1 MTVGNDPGPLELLA
15 AEPDSLARAELELVS
30 DAVLVLEAVG
40 GRVLEANPAARNLD
54 AVALRA
60 HLPSLAQLRRHP
72 QGSVDIPAHGPMQVP
87 RRLRYRLLVQPDPG
101 SANGAGGRSTPRE
114 ILVLAVHAMADA
126 SQESLQRL
134 NFLLNEAER
143 QSHIGAWEIDH
154 SRGELLCSR
163 EARRLCGLE
172 ESSDD
177 PLQLEDLLE
186 KLSEVEQL
194 RLLEAYRAS
203 LETGEPLRVQYQ
215 IAQESGQVRTVLQ
228 RGLTAYAPN
237 GEPLTTIGTLQDVS
251 ELHDL
256 QQQLESAAYVDP
268 LTGLPNKAATLQ
280 HLQSLLQGRP
290 YNESLTL
297 INLDLDNF
305 QSINDSFGPEA
316 ANRLLTTTGQVLR
329 AQLQASDWV
338 ARLGSDEFLVIRSE
352 GVGSVGDGVALGQQL
367 QQLVSSTEQ
376 LQHLLPVQ
384 ASACLGVSSAPEHGT
399 EPSLLL
405 QAANT
410 ALMEAKRRGKNQ
422 LCVYSTTLSQRIR
435 ERLEL
440 ESQLTHAVERRQLR
454 LVYQPQVDGQGQL
467 IGAEALL
474 RWCNS
479 AGTNVP
485 PDVFIP
491 LAEQSGMIHTIGAL
505 VLEEACRQLREW
517 EDQGLVLPLLA
528 VNVSGSQLQPQHPPL
543 PDAMLAVAERHG
555 IPPERIE
562 LEITETA
569 LIEHPQQARKQLKEL
584 GERGFRLAIDDFGTG
599 FSSLETLHALPL
611 DKLKID
617 RCFVN
622 DLEHDLTDQVIVR
635 ATLSMAR
642 ELGLETLAEGVES
655 NQQWHMLQDLGCHY
669 FQGYFFDRP
678 LPPEAFLE
686 RLRQSQ
692 PNE

>member
-1 MTVGNDPGPLELLA
+1 MD
-15 AEPDSLARAELELVS
+15 AEGLARAELELVG

-40 GRVLEANPAARNLD
+40 GRVLEANPAARELD
-54 AVALRA
+54 ARGLRA
-60 HLPSLAQLRRHP
+60 HLPSLAELRLRP
-72 QGSVDIPAHGPMQVP
+72 RGSVEIPPGHGRGAGP
-87 RRLRYRLLVQPDPG
+87 RRLRYRLMLQPDPDPTGNRGG
-101 SANGAGGRSTPRE
+101 SRE
-114 ILVLAVHAMADA
+114 ILVLVLQALADA
-126 SQESLQRL
+126 GQETLQRL

-143 QSHIGAWEIDH
+143 QSQIGAWQIDH
-154 SRGELLCSR
+154 ASGELLCSR
-163 EARRLCGLE
+163 EARRLCGLLE
-172 ESSDD
+172 TSDA
-177 PLQLEDLLE
+177 PLRIEDLLGR
-186 KLSEVEQL
+186 LSPEERQ
-194 RLLEAYRAS
+194 RLLQAYGAS
-203 LETGEPLRVQYQ
+203 IETGEPLRVQYQ
-215 IAQESGQVRTVLQ
+215 ITLEPGQVRTVLQ
-228 RGLTAYAPN
+228 RGLTDYAPN

-251 ELHDL
+251 ELHAL

-268 LTGLPNKAATLQ
+268 LTGLPNKAASLR
-280 HLQSLLQGRP
+280 HLQLLLQGRP
-290 YNESLTL
+290 YNECLTL
-297 INLDLDNF
+297 VNLDLDNF

-316 ANRLLTTTGQVLR
+316 GNRLLVSTAQLLR

-352 GVGSVGDGVALGQQL
+352 RVASLGDGVALGQHLQHLVCGTEHL
-367 QQLVSSTEQ
+367 QQ
-376 LQHLLPVQ
+376 LLPVQ
-384 ASACLGVSSAPEHGT
+384 TSACLGVSSAPEHGDD
-399 EPSLLL
+399 PQQLL

-410 ALMEAKRRGKNQ
+410 ALMEAKRQGKNQ

-435 ERLEL
+435 ERLDL
-440 ESQLTHAVERRQLR
+440 ESQLAHAVERRQLR
-454 LVYQPQVDGQGQL
+454 LVYQPQVDGQGEL

-491 LAEQSGMIHTIGAL
+491 LAEQSGVIHTLGAW

-517 EDQGLVLPLLA
+517 DEQGLRLPLLA
-528 VNVSGSQLQPQHPPL
+528 VNVSGSQLQPQQPPL
-543 PDAMLAVAERHG
+543 PETMLAAAERHG
-555 IPPERIE
+555 ITPERIE

-569 LIEHPQQARKQLKEL
+569 LIQHPQQARSQLKEL
-584 GERGFRLAIDDFGTG
+584 GQRGFRLAIDDFGTG

-655 NQQWHMLQDLGCHY
+655 EQQWRMLQDLGCHF

-678 LPPEAFLE
+678 LTPEAFLD
-686 RLRQSQ
+686 RHRQA
-692 PNE
+692 PAGG